1 MEATLF
7 YKELG
12 RLLYAIAAA
21 DGKVTTKEV
30 ETLKWV
36 VKDLLVPV
44 ESGTDHHG
52 TDQAYITEF
61 EFDTLLDRDV
71 PADDAFTSF
80 AEYMRAHRNNLPPE
94 KRELIYTCAD
104 SVANAVHGVNA
115 KELPLLIE
123 LHRMLGHS

>member
-12 RLLYAIAAA
+12 RLFYAIAAA
-21 DGKVTTKEV
+21 DGEVRSKEK

-44 ESGTDHHG
+44 ESGVDHHG
-52 TDQAYITEF
+52 TDQAFITEF
-61 EFDTLLDRDV
+61 EFDVLMDRN
-71 PADDAFTSF
+71 ASAEEAFDSF
-80 AEYMRAHRNNLPPE
+80 MAYMEGHRHHVNE
-94 KRELIYTCAD
+94 ERRELIYTCAD
-104 SVANAVHGVNA
+104 AVANAFHGVSA

-123 LHRMLGHS
+123 LHKLLG